1 MAASNNSSG
10 AGSSGLTLFQK
21 SMNSGSVCSTT
32 LNIALSIKLDRT
44 NFLMWKSQVIPT
56 VCGHGVVGYWFG
68 TKSCPLESII
78 IFDDTGKASEGPNLE
93 NKAWIKEDQLLL
105 SWLLSSLSPL
115 VLSQV
120 VQCETTRSLW
130 TTIDNIQLAAAGQL
144 LDDEELVMQDLAEVG
159 PEYDPIVCSITASE
173 MRKCRGCGNGNMCG
187 CGGRRKYG
195 SRRGNNPACQIC
207 TKIGHIAIY
216 YSYRLDDSGAAA
228 YMATSDG
235 AFDPSWNKWVFKHKL
250 TPNSTLN
257 KGKSHLVAKGFHQT
271 PGVDFVET
279 YSPVIKATSIR
290 VVLTIVVTQIRGT
303 ILMYVDDLLATGNNA
318 HLNSKLVHDLHY
330 QYALKDLDNLHYFLG
345 VEAYQDQYSLYLTQ
359 SKCIADLFVKGKL
372 DEAKPLPTTVVA
384 STVLTKTSGDLMLDP
399 FLYRNTVEV
408 LQYLIL
414 ICPNIS
420 YIVNKLS

>member
-1 MAASNNSSG
+1 MVLKHSKDPSMAASNNSSG

-159 PEYDPIVCSITASE
+159 PEYDPIVCSITA
-173 MRKCRGCGNGNMCG
+173 RKRNEKMFVNEVYAIAQHNSTMEITTPQAHYTSKNGENAGRGCGNGNMCG

-235 AFDPSWNKWVFKHKL
+235 AFDPSWYAN
-250 TPNSTLN
+250 T
-257 KGKSHLVAKGFHQT
+257 G
-271 PGVDFVET
+271 
-279 YSPVIKATSIR
+279 ATSCHR
-290 VVLTIVVTQIRGT
+290 Q
-303 ILMYVDDLLATGNNA
+303 A
-318 HLNSKLVHDLHY
+318 
-330 QYALKDLDNLHYFLG
+330 
-345 VEAYQDQYSLYLTQ
+345 
-359 SKCIADLFVKGKL
+359 
-372 DEAKPLPTTVVA
+372 
-384 STVLTKTSGDLMLDP
+384 
-399 FLYRNTVEV
+399 
-408 LQYLIL
+408 
-414 ICPNIS
+414 
-420 YIVNKLS
+420 